1 MTHKKMSK
9 SKKFTLLFSL
19 IMCLAFIP
27 SIAKA
32 RPMNIVY
39 AADETQ
45 IDTLGVAFKKVNVGD
60 TLDDAFEFEDA
71 TTKTLKVSAG
81 ANYTATLVS
90 VSKNG
95 QGIKLWDNDDA
106 SLPWSR
112 VETQFVEK
120 NVAYCVRVRFKTN
133 DGYKFVKDLPR
144 LKSNMQVL
152 GAELGKGKYI
162 EIWDTAGINSIAT
175 IV

>member
-32 RPMNIVY
+32 SLTKTVY

-71 TTKTLKVSAG
+71 TTKTLKVPAG

-152 GAELGKGKYI
+152 GAELGKGKDI